1 MTTDNSPAPV
11 RRTIAQRLAHVELV
25 RQRVESGRLE
35 ELENI
40 VTDLGSAFEDLDAI
54 DAWIETISQQV
65 SGRLSRPAG
74 KSLSESANQSSAP
87 EEASGGSSGKPL
99 F

>member
-54 DAWIETISQQV
+54 DAWIEAISQQV
-65 SGRLSRPAG
+65 SGRLSRSAGASPAEG
-74 KSLSESANQSSAP
+74 ANWGSARD
-87 EEASGGSSGKPL
+87 EADGGPGGKPL

>member
-1 MTTDNSPAPV
+1 MTTDDTPAPV

-65 SGRLSRPAG
+65 SGRLSRPTGA
-74 KSLSESANQSSAP
+74 SPPEDASQSSAP
-87 EEASGGSSGKPL
+87 NETNGGPGGKPL

>member
-40 VTDLGSAFEDLDAI
+40 VTDLGAAFEDLDAI

-65 SGRLSRPAG
+65 SGRLSRSAG
-74 KSLSESANQSSAP
+74 TSPSESANQSSAP
-87 EEASGGSSGKPL
+87 EEASGGPGGKPL

>member
-1 MTTDNSPAPV
+1 MTTDDTPAPI

-25 RQRVESGRLE
+25 RQRLESGRLE

-40 VTDLGSAFEDLDAI
+40 VTDLGAAFEDLDAI

-74 KSLSESANQSSAP
+74 TSPAEGANQSSARD
-87 EEASGGSSGKPL
+87 EADGGPGGKPL